1 MIDPMES
8 AISEGRMDTEEDTQ
22 QFAAEPIS
30 GNLGLCAFV
39 EKSHLFKKVDKQ
51 DLDLVYKAG
60 WLLKAK
66 PGQAVV
72 TEGEE
77 GIELYLIV
85 QGTVQ
90 VVAQGASGIV
100 ELARLSRG
108 AIFGE
113 VGFLTGKPRTASVL
127 AMDSVQLIRFSR
139 RDLEDV
145 LNKYPKVRKTLKVMM
160 SARAEKTIEKTTTG

>member
-1 MIDPMES
+1 MDPQETT
-8 AISEGRMDTEEDTQ
+8 ALPE
-22 QFAAEPIS
+22 AEPIT

-39 EKSHLFKKVDKQ
+39 EKSHLFKKVDAG

-60 WLLKAK
+60 WLCKYKA
-66 PGQAVV
+66 GQAVV

-77 GIELYLIV
+77 GVELYLIL

-90 VVAQGASGIV
+90 VVAQGVNGPV

-127 AMDSVQLIRFSR
+127 AMDSAQLIRFSR
-139 RDLEDV
+139 LDLELV
-145 LNKYPKVRKTLKVMM
+145 LKKYPKVRKTLKVMM
-160 SARAEKTIEKTTTG
+160 SARAEKTIEKTTAG

>member
-1 MIDPMES
+1 
-8 AISEGRMDTEEDTQ
+8 MDANDNTQ
-22 QFAAEPIS
+22 VPEAEPIS

-39 EKSHLFKKVDKQ
+39 EKSHLFKKVDSV

-60 WLLKAK
+60 WLCRYKA
-66 PGQAVV
+66 GQTVIA
-72 TEGEE
+72 EGDQ
-77 GIELYLIV
+77 GVELYLIV

-90 VVAQGASGIV
+90 VVAQGVAGNV

-127 AMDSVQLIRFSR
+127 ALDSVQLIRFSR
-139 RDLEDV
+139 RDLEAV
-145 LNKYPKVRKTLKVMM
+145 LKKYPKVRKTLKVMM
-160 SARAEKTIEKTTTG
+160 SARAEKTIEKTTAG